1 MLAAKSQANEL
12 NELLTVLYI
21 CVQVKSV
28 LKNRKNFIKLVDPLL
43 QGRCPMGGLKQAV
56 AIAAMC
62 VQTQASARPLIG
74 EIVDALT
81 YMTRTDSSPK
91 LKKSMMIE

>member
-1 MLAAKSQANEL
+1 VLAAKSH
-12 NELLTVLYI
+12 LLTVLYI

-91 LKKSMMIE
+91 LKRSMMIE